1 MIVMEEVQTLVLIR
15 GILDVIVV
23 ESMGILELSARIRSL
38 INNMTSLRSS
48 TRTSIRATRRII
60 LLLMLQGYT
69 DADWQGD
76 LDDRKSTSGYLL
88 TLAGGAISWSSKKQ
102 DSVALSS
109 MEAEYIAAS
118 EAVKEAVWLKEF
130 LSTLKIVESASNS
143 VVVYCDNQVAINVSR
158 YPKFHSKIKHIEGRY
173 HYIRDVINRLKS
185 VYLEFLPSTD
195 MVADPLT
202 KSLSQV
208 VFGKHVKAMGLRIF
222 E

>member
-1 MIVMEEVQTLVLIR
+1 
-15 GILDVIVV
+15 
-23 ESMGILELSARIRSL
+23 
-38 INNMTSLRSS
+38 
-48 TRTSIRATRRII
+48 
-60 LLLMLQGYT
+60 MLQGYT

-76 LDDRKSTSGYLL
+76 LDDRKSTSGYLF

-109 MEAEYIAAS
+109 MEAEYIAVS

-130 LSTLKIVESASNS
+130 LWTLKIVESASKP
-143 VVVYCDNQVAINVSR
+143 VVVYCGNQAAIKVSR
-158 YPKFHSKIKHIEGRY
+158 YPKFHSKIKYIEGRY

-185 VYLEFLPSTD
+185 VSLEFLPSTD

-208 VFGKHVKAMGLRIF
+208 VFGKHVQAMGLRIF
-222 E
+222 